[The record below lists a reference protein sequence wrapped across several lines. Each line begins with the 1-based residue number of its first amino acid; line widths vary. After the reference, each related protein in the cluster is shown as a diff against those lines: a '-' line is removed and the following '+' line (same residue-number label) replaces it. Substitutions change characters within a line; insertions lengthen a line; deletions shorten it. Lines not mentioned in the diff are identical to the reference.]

1 MRKTREPSLKCMA
14 KINFRPWVGKN
25 YENGL
30 FNGKKILVL
39 GESHYC
45 INERGEGGRCN
56 QVCSKNLMDE
66 ECFNQTIN
74 LIEDVKQGW
83 RLRTFSN
90 FERTMFGKVPDK
102 DEREFLWDGVVFYNY
117 LQYAQSGPTRP
128 LEQDTDAYKDSE
140 EAFKEVLE
148 TYLPDY
154 IIAWGMRLYDIT
166 PNWGGESSLIE
177 IEDNGE
183 ANVWTY
189 TIKGKRIPT
198 LFIYHPCYGGYS
210 WSAWHPFI
218 KKFLGL
224 DGIDIPT
231 WLSHKPIVAVDYQK
245 RDAQV
250 GAGDALYLSIGR
262 STWDNDTVSAKIW
275 RETPSGAWSRQS
287 EDIPLWR
294 LLDLAILFI
303 ATIKNKRSV
312 LGEVVVN
319 ESDESFLK
327 NLIKKDIDLYNPR
340 IEELIRLLK

>member
-1 MRKTREPSLKCMA
+1 MSN
-14 KINFRPWVGKN
+14 INFKPWVGKN
-25 YENGL
+25 YETGL

-45 INERGEGGRCN
+45 ISERGEGGRCN
-56 QVCSKNLMDE
+56 QVCSKDLMDE
-66 ECFNQTIN
+66 ECLNQTIN

-90 FERTMFGKVPDK
+90 FERTMFGKVPNQE
-102 DEREFLWDGVVFYNY
+102 ERELLWDSVIFYNY

-128 LEQDTDAYKDSE
+128 LEQNAEAYKESE

-148 TYLPDY
+148 TYMPDY

-166 PNWGGESSLIE
+166 PNWCGESSLIE

-189 TIKGKRIPT
+189 TINGKRIPA

-210 WSAWHPFI
+210 WTSWHPFI

-231 WLSHKPIVAVDYQK
+231 WLSHKPIIAVDYQN
-245 RDAQV
+245 RDAEV
-250 GAGDALYLSIGR
+250 GAGDALFLSIGR
-262 STWDNDTVSAKIW
+262 STWDNDSISAKIW
-275 RETPSGAWSRQS
+275 RESDGRWSRQS
-287 EDIPLWR
+287 EDVPLWR
-294 LLDLAILFI
+294 LLDLAILFVSI
-303 ATIKNKRSV
+303 LKEKRSV
-312 LGEVVVN
+312 LNEIIVN
-319 ESDESFLK
+319 DADVQFLNEK
-327 NLIKKDIDLYNPR
+327 MKENEGLYRPR
-340 IEELIRLLK
+340 LEELARLLHSSD

>member
-1 MRKTREPSLKCMA
+1 MSS
-14 KINFRPWVGKN
+14 INFKPWIGKN
-25 YENGL
+25 YETGL
-30 FNGKKILVL
+30 FDGKKILVL

-45 INERGEGGRCN
+45 INERGESGRCG
-56 QVCSKNLMDE
+56 QSCSKRLMDGRCE
-66 ECFNQTIN
+66 NQTIEV
-74 LIEDVKQGW
+74 IEEIKNQDW
-83 RLRTFSN
+83 RSRTFSN
-90 FERTMFGKVPDK
+90 FERSVFGKIPSQE
-102 DEREFLWDGVVFYNY
+102 ERELLWDSVIFYNY

-128 LEQDTDAYKDSE
+128 LEQTTDAYKESE
-140 EAFKEVLE
+140 LAFKELLE
-148 TYLPDY
+148 TYMPDY
-154 IIAWGMRLYDIT
+154 IIAWGMRLYDIA
-166 PNWGGESSLIE
+166 PNWGGESSLIDMQ
-177 IEDNGE
+177 DNGC

-189 TIKGKRIPT
+189 SINGKKIPT
-198 LFIYHPCYGGYS
+198 LFIYHPAYGGFS

-262 STWDNDTVSAKIW
+262 STWDNDSVSAKIW
-275 RETPSGAWSRQS
+275 REAPSGAWSRQS

-327 NLIKKDIDLYNPR
+327 NLIKKDVDLYSPR